1 MNLWPSVGLCNGA
14 TGYVVDIVYA
24 DGCKPPVLPIAVIV
38 KFENYT
44 GPSISDIPFCV
55 PIPPV
60 TVSVNINNIMHE
72 RQQLPLTLAWALTIH
87 KSLGMTL
94 DKAWVDIGKKEYCTG
109 MSYVA
114 LSRVRNLSSIV
125 IEPITFDRLKC
136 IGKSETLK
144 YRLNEE
150 TRLKAIAKRTSANTL
165 GKLIDFNYFK
175 CFFHSKLYMN
185 MNSLYIQIYPNPHV
199 S

>member
-1 MNLWPSVGLCNGA
+1 M
-14 TGYVVDIVYA
+14 
-24 DGCKPPVLPIAVIV
+24 PIAVIV
-38 KFENYT
+38 KFENYI

-87 KSLGMTL
+87 KSQGMTL
-94 DKAWVDIGKKEYCTG
+94 DKVWVDIGKKEYCTG

-150 TRLKAIAKRTSANTL
+150 TRIKTIAKRTSANTL
-165 GKLIDFNYFK
+165 GKLN
-175 CFFHSKLYMN
+175 
-185 MNSLYIQIYPNPHV
+185 V
-199 S
+199 